1 MSKLKA
7 EDFVSEPSVDNAGYL
22 KGASGAITDHTVQG
36 VFQTEPIYSVT
47 KESVQGVMNF
57 KIYDQMSGH
66 MVNNTPKYSS
76 SGSGSGNI
84 KVIQESGKAYQ
95 SGKTY
100 YLGFVT
106 AAKITH

>member
-1 MSKLKA
+1 MSALKA

-47 KESVQGVMNF
+47 KEAVQGVMNF

-66 MVNNTPKYSS
+66 MVNNTPTH
-76 SGSGSGNI
+76 SGDGNI
-84 KVIQESGKAYQ
+84 KIIQESGKAYQ